1 MKNKEDKNIE
11 NLVENLMAE
20 TSVENPSIEFT
31 AKVMSGIFAVEKNKV
46 FMYKPVI
53 SKRIWFIILGTIVA
67 LFAFII
73 FNTSMTF
80 AGSNLDLAFLTFDR
94 FLKSLPIF
102 QISSMTANVILVATI
117 MVFIQIFLLKNY
129 LNKRFQK

>member
-1 MKNKEDKNIE
+1 MKSKEDKNIE

-53 SKRIWFIILGTIVA
+53 SKRIWFIILGGIVA
-67 LFAFII
+67 LF
-73 FNTSMTF
+73 TF
-80 AGSNLDLAFLTFDR
+80 LFL
-94 FLKSLPIF
+94 
-102 QISSMTANVILVATI
+102 ILHLHSQAIT
-117 MVFIQIFLLKNY
+117 
-129 LNKRFQK
+129 

>member
-53 SKRIWFIILGTIVA
+53 SKRIWFIILGGIVA
-67 LFAFII
+67 LFTFLI
-73 FNTSMTF
+73 FNTPLTF
-80 AGSNLDLAFLTFDR
+80 TGNNLNLTFLTFDR
-94 FLKSLPIF
+94 FLKSLSIF